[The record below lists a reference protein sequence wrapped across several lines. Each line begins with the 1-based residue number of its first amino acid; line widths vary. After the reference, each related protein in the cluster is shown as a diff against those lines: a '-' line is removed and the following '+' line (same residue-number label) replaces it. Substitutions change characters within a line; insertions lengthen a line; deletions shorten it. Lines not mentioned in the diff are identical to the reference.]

1 MINTVGAMLL
11 GIIIAFLLTLVF
23 NVVFDEL
30 IPLPL
35 RIVITAVVCAG
46 IIYTGINIGNKVD
59 VEADAKEKLFNTP
72 AEITL
77 YEHGEIVYHTD
88 NARGIFKY
96 NGYVS
101 FYDMET
107 NENVSLY
114 GTVVIRRKGQ

>member
-1 MINTVGAMLL
+1 MINTVAAMLF
-11 GIIIAFLLTLVF
+11 GIIIAFLMTLVF

-35 RIVITAVVCAG
+35 RIVITAVVCAV
-46 IIYTGINIGNKVD
+46 IIYTAINIGNKVD

-72 AEITL
+72 TEITL
-77 YEHGEIVYHTD
+77 YEHGEVVYHTD

-96 NGYVS
+96 NGNVG

-107 NENVSLY
+107 NENVWLY
-114 GTVVIRRKGQ
+114 GTIVIRRKVQ

>member
-1 MINTVGAMLL
+1 MITVVALIFGIVVAVFVAM
-11 GIIIAFLLTLVF
+11 VF
-23 NVVFDEL
+23 NLAFDGL

-46 IIYTGINIGNKVD
+46 IIYVGTNIGNKVD
-59 VEADAKEKLFNTP
+59 IEADAKEKLFNTP

-77 YEHGEIVYHTD
+77 YEHGEVVYHTD
-88 NARGIFKY
+88 NAKGVFRYGEYID
-96 NGYVS
+96 

>member
-1 MINTVGAMLL
+1 MITMVALIF
-11 GIIIAFLLTLVF
+11 GIVVAVRVATVF
-23 NVVFDEL
+23 NLAFDGL

-35 RIVITAVVCAG
+35 RIVITAVVCAV
-46 IIYTGINIGNKVD
+46 IIYMGINIGNKVD

-88 NARGIFKY
+88 NARGILKY

-107 NENVSLY
+107 NEDVWLY
-114 GTVVIRRKGQ
+114 GTIVIRRKGQ

>member
-1 MINTVGAMLL
+1 MINTVAALIF
-11 GIIIAFLLTLVF
+11 GIIVAVLVVLVL
-23 NVVFDEL
+23 NLIFDEL

-35 RIVITAVVCAG
+35 RIVITAVVCAS
-46 IIYTGINIGNKVD
+46 IIYVGTNIGNKID

-107 NENVSLY
+107 NEDVWLY
-114 GTVVIRRKGQ
+114 GTIVIRRKGP

>member
-1 MINTVGAMLL
+1 MITVVALIFGIVVAVLVAM
-11 GIIIAFLLTLVF
+11 VF
-23 NVVFDEL
+23 NLAFDGL

-35 RIVITAVVCAG
+35 RIVITAVVCAV
-46 IIYTGINIGNKVD
+46 IIYTVASIGNKVD

-72 AEITL
+72 AEVTL

-114 GTVVIRRKGQ
+114 GTIVIRRKGQ